1 MDRVPRYTH
10 DDELAAHGKTGHKW
24 SHSITTGGC
33 CENRSGPAHTLQGR
47 CGILGGS
54 INVNVSAQVF
64 RKLFLVASLPDGDSM
79 ESHVPR
85 KLDAEMPKATNALHS
100 DQISAA
106 QTSVAKSVV
115 GRNTRAE
122 ERGGLDGSEFVR
134 NGSDAVRFSNH
145 HFRIATIYSY
155 SRCDGVL
162 TLHHVSASARFAHPI
177 FTAEKADTD
186 ALTDFPFGHSAAQ
199 CFNAANNFMPRNPWQ
214 LQSRVYARNRGRIG
228 VTDSAGFHAN
238 PNLTRSRFR
247 NWPFHY
253 S

>member
-1 MDRVPRYTH
+1 
-10 DDELAAHGKTGHKW
+10 
-24 SHSITTGGC
+24 
-33 CENRSGPAHTLQGR
+33 
-47 CGILGGS
+47 
-54 INVNVSAQVF
+54 
-64 RKLFLVASLPDGDSM
+64 M

-85 KLDAEMPKATNALHS
+85 KLDAEMPKAANALHS

-106 QTSVAKSVV
+106 QASVAKSVV

-122 ERGGLDGSEFVR
+122 ERGGLYGSELVR

-145 HFRIATIYSY
+145 HFRISTIYSY

-162 TLHHVSASARFAHPI
+162 TLHHVSASARFADTV

-186 ALTDFPFGHSAAQ
+186 ALTDFPFGRPTAQ
-199 CFNAANNFMPRNPWQ
+199 GLNATNYFMPGNPWQ
-214 LQSRVYARNRGRIG
+214 FQSRVYARDRGRIG

-238 PNLTRSRFR
+238 SNLTGSRFR

-253 S
+253 SEHAGRRDFYCFVRVFHFRVPLLGISSETLEQAVMLDRQII